1 MKRAVKRGILIL
13 TALIAVTA
21 AVFAGLVLRD
31 RAARERLLREYPV
44 AYVDTIAHY
53 ADEYDLDPFLVLAV
67 MRAESS
73 FKSDAVSSAGAVG
86 LMQIMPDT
94 GAWIAHKLDMD
105 DVYEESMLF
114 EPDYS
119 VRFGCWFLRF
129 LTDRFD
135 GVCRHIV
142 AAYNAGHGS
151 VEKWLA
157 DPAYAVD
164 GLLVNIPFPETAR
177 YVEKV
182 ETAYEAYRTLYP
194 DLFTDDLFAPDAVA

>member
-119 VRFGCWFLRF
+119 VRFGCWLP
-129 LTDRFD
+129 D
-135 GVCRHIV
+135 G
-142 AAYNAGHGS
+142 S
-151 VEKWLA
+151 
-157 DPAYAVD
+157 
-164 GLLVNIPFPETAR
+164 F
-177 YVEKV
+177 
-182 ETAYEAYRTLYP
+182 
-194 DLFTDDLFAPDAVA
+194 